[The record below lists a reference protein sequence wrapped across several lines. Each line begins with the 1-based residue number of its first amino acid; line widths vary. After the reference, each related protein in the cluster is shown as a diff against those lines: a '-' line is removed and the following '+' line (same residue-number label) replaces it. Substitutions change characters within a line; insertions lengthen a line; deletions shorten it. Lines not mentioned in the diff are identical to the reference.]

1 MERNFQQRSKS
12 LKKSSPQK
20 SGLNLD
26 QILKNIN
33 PLNKQAIELEDMKRI
48 LHRLPEES
56 RAIVQKIFH
65 SHIFNTKSFILDVSE
80 FCRLFNQV
88 EGKEKS
94 YGENQYRTNNNKT
107 RTYPAKMAND
117 CVSKNCSQY
126 MDDKS
131 EFGPEKNIS
140 PNYSFY
146 RTPKSKSPIRN
157 PKSQTYSQIYKEK
170 KEAPISRKMPEKLQ
184 VNYSDTK
191 ETSDHSPLQK
201 SLEAFSTSHTF
212 KECYSNVQEL
222 IDIRKAYFLQTSKKL
237 G

>member
-1 MERNFQQRSKS
+1 MERTLQQRSKS

-33 PLNKQAIELEDMKRI
+33 PLNKQTIELEDMKRI

-56 RAIVQKIFH
+56 RGIVQKIFH
-65 SHIFNTKSFILDVSE
+65 SHIFNSKCFFLDVSE

-88 EGKEKS
+88 ENRDKNCV
-94 YGENQYRTNNNKT
+94 ENQYRTNRGKT
-107 RTYPAKMAND
+107 RTCPEKMAKD
-117 CVSKNCSQY
+117 CVSKDVSQY
-126 MDDKS
+126 MDNKS
-131 EFGPEKNIS
+131 EFAPEKNIS
-140 PNYSFY
+140 QNNSFY
-146 RTPKSKSPIRN
+146 RTPNSKSPIRN
-157 PKSQTYSQIYKEK
+157 PKSQTYTQIYKEK
-170 KEAPISRKMPEKLQ
+170 KEAPVPRKKPEKLQ
-184 VNYSDTK
+184 INYTDTK
-191 ETSDHSPLQK
+191 ESSDHSPVQK